1 VSDPAAWSRKYL
13 SYEFADTE
21 LLQRA
26 LTHKSFAATNNER
39 LEFLGDAVLDLVI
52 SETLFGDHNSVDEG
66 GLTRLRALLV
76 RGATLTEMA
85 REIGLDSVL
94 RLGAG
99 EARSGGHQRDSI
111 LADALES
118 LFGAIFLDGGF
129 HAVRDVI
136 MRLYA
141 SRLDA
146 LPGQDDLKDPKTR
159 LQEALQAQGL
169 ALPDYEVTREEGP
182 PHARYFDVV
191 CRIPERDLETTG
203 SGRSRRA
210 AEQEAAEQALLLLR
224 DG

>member
-1 VSDPAAWSRKYL
+1 MSDPAAWSRKYL
-13 SYEFADTE
+13 SYEFSDTE

-26 LTHKSFAATNNER
+26 LTHKSFAARNNER

-52 SETLFGDHNSVDEG
+52 SETLYGDHNSVDEG

-94 RLGAG
+94 QLGTG

-129 HAVRDVI
+129 QAAHDVI
-136 MRLYA
+136 MKLYA
-141 SRLDA
+141 ERLEN
-146 LPGQDDLKDPKTR
+146 LPELDDLKDPKTR
-159 LQEALQAQGL
+159 LQEALQADGL

-182 PHARYFDVV
+182 PHARHFEVV
-191 CRIPERDLETTG
+191 CRIPERGLETAG
-203 SGRSRRA
+203 SGRSRRV
-210 AEQEAAEQALLLLR
+210 AEQEAAERALLLLR